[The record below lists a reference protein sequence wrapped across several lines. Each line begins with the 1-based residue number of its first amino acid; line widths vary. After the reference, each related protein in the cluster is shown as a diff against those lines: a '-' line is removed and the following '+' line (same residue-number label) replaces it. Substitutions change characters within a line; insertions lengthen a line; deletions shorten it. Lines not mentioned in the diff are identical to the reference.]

1 MEINRLKRIIENKFG
16 KVIVSNGSNGL
27 ELITYCPVCG
37 RQKLTINANSGI
49 YKCWR
54 GCTSGTLSK
63 LLNIKFEPI
72 TITRPVI
79 QEAKEIPSP
88 GEIVP
93 LSSLDDNNPAII
105 YLKSRHYDIN
115 ELSNYYDMSYCSKGR
130 LFARGTFNTSNT
142 IIIPVKQ
149 NDKIIGWQSRLLY
162 NPDKLTEL
170 EMGVLGF
177 KYDGETG
184 KYTKPPKYLTSP
196 GLQKGKMLYNIDNAK
211 KSNTVVV
218 TEGVFDAVSVGRCAV
233 ATFGKQVS
241 DEQISALK
249 SYWDI
254 VILLLD
260 PDAQEEQNRLVA
272 RLGSAAIVVPVVLQ
286 GYKDAGEAP
295 REEIWKQIYSQSF
308 QILKQNNKKLFDN
321 LLI

>member
-1 MEINRLKRIIENKFG
+1 MEFNRLKRIIENKFG
-16 KVIVSNGSNGL
+16 KVVVSNGSNGA

-72 TITRPVI
+72 TITKPVV
-79 QEAKEIPSP
+79 QENKEIPSP
-88 GEIVP
+88 GETVP
-93 LSSLDDNNPAII
+93 LSGLDDNNPAVI
-105 YLKSRHYDIN
+105 YLKSRHYDVN
-115 ELSNYYDMSYCSKGR
+115 ELSNYYDMCYCSKGK
-130 LFARGTFNTSNT
+130 LFAKGIFNTSNT

-149 NDKIIGWQSRLLY
+149 NDTTIGWQSRLLY
-162 NPDKLTEL
+162 NPDKLTDL
-170 EMGVLGF
+170 EMGALGF
-177 KYDGETG
+177 KYDPETN
-184 KYTKPPKYLTSP
+184 KYIKPPKYLTSP

-211 KSNTVVV
+211 KSKTVVV

-241 DEQISALK
+241 DEQVATLK
-249 SYWDI
+249 SYWDVI
-254 VILLLD
+254 ILLLD
-260 PDAQEEQNRLVA
+260 PDAQDEQSRLVA
-272 RLGSAAIVVPVVLQ
+272 RLGSTALVIPVTLH

-295 REEIWKQIYSQSF
+295 REQIWRQIYEQSF
-308 QILKQNNKKLFDN
+308 QILKANNKKLFDN
-321 LLI
+321 LII